1 VKRPNVNRNCFPL
14 ALSLLAAT
22 LLSAD
27 LLPGAEPPGP
37 EWNAVEVVAVGGFD
51 ELTVKIENGEVRQAF
66 LVGLRPIP
74 PELGFV
80 PPGKEQFVDERTRIA
95 QKVLEHLKSADLFAQ
110 VVTEQD
116 GKLGLSIDAFSHH
129 RHAFPHPWDPRKY
142 PYCNTGWGAYNFNL
156 FFLEQGYTTFLDTLG
171 DHELADVFQRARR
184 AIENNLSKSVVVIP
198 AATPSQNVRILY
210 YDNDL
215 LFLVRDPGDDRTR
228 SREKLPGLFVHSNA
242 HGRWIEIHKISTR
255 DGVFGSSHSDDPE
268 AREKLAKVPVTWD
281 FTEYRHKPHM
291 EIPLRTSGSL
301 VFPDR
306 IEYDAPSRR
315 YRIRFFSKLKI
326 ESAETTL
333 YISRAEMLA
342 AFGK

>member
-1 VKRPNVNRNCFPL
+1 MNRKPL
-14 ALSLLAAT
+14 SLVLLLLAAS

-27 LLPGAEPPGP
+27 LLTAAEPPSP
-37 EWNAVEVVAVGGFD
+37 EWQSVEVVAVQGFD
-51 ELTVKIENGEVRQAF
+51 DLTVRFESGEERRAF

-80 PPGKEQFVDERTRIA
+80 PPGKEHFVDERIRTA

-129 RHAFPHPWDPRKY
+129 RHAFPHPWDPRRY

-156 FFLEQGYTTFLDTLG
+156 YFLEQGYTTFLDDLG

-184 AIENNLSKSVVVIP
+184 EIENNLSKSVVVVP
-198 AATPSQNVRILY
+198 ASAPSQNVGILY
-210 YDNDL
+210 YDDEL

-228 SREKLPGLFVHSNA
+228 PREKQPGLFVHSSA
-242 HGRWIEIHKISTR
+242 HGRWVEIHKISTQ
-255 DGVFGSSHSDDPE
+255 DGMFGSSHSDDPE
-268 AREKLAKVPVTWD
+268 AREKLAELPVTWD
-281 FTEYRHKPHM
+281 FTEHRHKPHL

-306 IEYDAPSRR
+306 IECDAQSRR
-315 YRIRFFSKLKI
+315 YRLRFFSKLKI
-326 ESAETTL
+326 ASAEATL
-333 YISRAEMLA
+333 YIPRAEMLA